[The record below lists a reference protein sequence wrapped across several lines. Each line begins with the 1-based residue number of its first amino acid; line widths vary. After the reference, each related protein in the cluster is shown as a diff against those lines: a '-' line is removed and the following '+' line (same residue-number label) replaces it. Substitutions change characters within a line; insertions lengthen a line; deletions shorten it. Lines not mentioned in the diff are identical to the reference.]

1 MTSSHSARD
10 IDQLSAALQR
20 AHPKITIVQ
29 RADAA
34 VPEADDIWHVQHP
47 DGFAEV
53 HVRTGTG
60 NAPFMVSSDFSPP
73 TVAKTT
79 DAAVKMV
86 VARLGLGIGG

>member
-1 MTSSHSARD
+1 MTPGHSARD
-10 IDQLSAALQR
+10 IDQLSAALRR
-20 AHPKITIVQ
+20 AHPKITIDQ

-34 VPEADDIWHVQHP
+34 VPEADAIWHVQHP

-53 HVRTGTG
+53 HVQTGTG

-79 DAAVKMV
+79 EAAVKMV
-86 VARLGLGIGG
+86 VARLGLGIG